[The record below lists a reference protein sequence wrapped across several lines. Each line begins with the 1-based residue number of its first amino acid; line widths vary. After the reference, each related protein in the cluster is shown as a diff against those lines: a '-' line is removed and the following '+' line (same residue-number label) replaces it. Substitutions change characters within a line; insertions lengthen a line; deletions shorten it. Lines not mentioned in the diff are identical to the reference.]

1 MTEEFKVTCS
11 DGRQIRATKYQA
23 STAKRNQYII
33 INSALG
39 VKQSF
44 YQTFANYLAH
54 KGFTVITWDPRGIGL
69 SSLKNVKSDN
79 ARLRDWGQ
87 KDLDGVLNH
96 LIDNHWT
103 NWNKITLIG
112 HSAGGHLIG
121 LCPSISKL
129 KHILLI
135 CSGTCNWHLYPVK
148 QLPKMLLFWYLIVP
162 LLIKTLGYIPKS
174 LGVGH
179 QLPKGIALDWKNW
192 STKKGYL
199 FSDPSITNK
208 YYHKFTGKI
217 HSIAFSD
224 DLAFSPEKTVNDL
237 MKYFTQADKHTKI
250 YHPSEVLQQKVG
262 HFGFFK
268 QNNLTMWDNT
278 ILTHLNKCLPN
289 N

>member
-11 DGRQIRATKYQA
+11 DGRQISATKYQA
-23 STAKRNQYII
+23 STAKRNEYII

-79 ARLRDWGQ
+79 AKLRDWGQ
-87 KDLDGVLNH
+87 KDLEGLLNH

-129 KHILLI
+129 KNILLI
-135 CSGTCNWHLYPVK
+135 CSGTCNWHLYPAK
-148 QLPKMLLFWYLIVP
+148 ELPKMLVFWYLIVP
-162 LLIKTLGYIPKS
+162 LFIKTLGYIPKS

-179 QLPKGIALDWKNW
+179 QLPKGIALEWKNW

-199 FSDPSITNK
+199 FSDPTLANTH
-208 YYHKFTGKI
+208 YHCFTGKL
-217 HSIAFSD
+217 HSIGFSD
-224 DLAFSPEKTVNDL
+224 DLSFSPPKTILDL
-237 MKYFTQADKHTKI
+237 MKRFTDAKRRIQIFHPKEFNKKKI
-250 YHPSEVLQQKVG
+250 G
-262 HFGFFK
+262 HFGIFK
-268 QNNLTMWDNT
+268 ENNR
-278 ILTHLNKCLPN
+278 ILWRDLILKELIK
-289 N
+289 